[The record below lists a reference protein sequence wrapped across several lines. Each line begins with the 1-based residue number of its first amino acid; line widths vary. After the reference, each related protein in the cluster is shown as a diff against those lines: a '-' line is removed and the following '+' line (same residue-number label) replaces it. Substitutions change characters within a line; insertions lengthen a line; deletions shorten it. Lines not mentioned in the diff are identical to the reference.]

1 MPATADNL
9 YESLML
15 DVWPG
20 AGAIVDFGLDDIE
33 HYAALQVAIR
43 SGAVTLNDLRRV
55 SCRGPK
61 ITALLNRK
69 KCNPRGLVFRTSYDG
84 LFDDEPTKPTRVLE
98 HFDKASG
105 VGTE

>member
-9 YESLML
+9 FSSLMM

-20 AGAIVDFGLDDIE
+20 AGAIVDFGLDDDE

-43 SGAVTLNDLRRV
+43 SGDITLNDLRRV
-55 SCRGPK
+55 SCNGAQ
-61 ITALLNRK
+61 ITELLNRK
-69 KCNPRGLVFRTSYDG
+69 KCNPRGLVFKTSYDG
-84 LFDDEPTKPTRVLE
+84 LFDEPTKPTHAER
-98 HFDKASG
+98 FDKASG